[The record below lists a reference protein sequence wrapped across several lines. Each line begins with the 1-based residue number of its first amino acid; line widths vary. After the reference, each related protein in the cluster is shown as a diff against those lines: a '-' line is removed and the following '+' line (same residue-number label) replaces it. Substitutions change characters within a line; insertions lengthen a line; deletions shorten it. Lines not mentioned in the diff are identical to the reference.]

1 MGFNFKRG
9 FNFKL
14 DLRLRLGF
22 IFKPGSKLKLD
33 LKLNLKLTLSTK
45 NVLELEPKGGTSVLS
60 SSFGLGVGV
69 RVPNRLCLVFGIE
82 FRLEREFEFELN
94 LNSLL

>member
-1 MGFNFKRG
+1 M
-9 FNFKL
+9 
-14 DLRLRLGF
+14 
-22 IFKPGSKLKLD
+22 
-33 LKLNLKLTLSTK
+33 
-45 NVLELEPKGGTSVLS
+45 LELEPKGGTSVLS